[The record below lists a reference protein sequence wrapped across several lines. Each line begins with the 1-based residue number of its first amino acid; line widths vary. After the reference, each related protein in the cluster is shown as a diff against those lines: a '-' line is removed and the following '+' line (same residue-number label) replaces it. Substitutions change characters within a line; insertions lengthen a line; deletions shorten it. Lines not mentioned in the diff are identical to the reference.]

1 MNGLL
6 YDAVNAIA
14 ERRVRG
20 AIRSALIPPLRGCV
34 IEVGAGTGASFPYYD
49 PSVHVLV
56 IEPDRSM
63 AKRAEMRAAQARA
76 DIDILDSTDLALD
89 DLPVE
94 SADHVIAMLVLCSVN
109 DPPGT
114 LARIRSVLK
123 PGGTYV
129 FIEHVRGCGM
139 IAHVQDVLT
148 PAWKRLF
155 GNCHLNRPI
164 VPAFEQAG
172 FIITDLCT
180 SLFLSLCGG
189 SYTGLRRRLEPP
201 NWS

>member
-14 ERRVRG
+14 ERRVLG
-20 AIRSALIPPLRGCV
+20 AIRSTLTPPLRGCV

-49 PSVHVLV
+49 PSAHVLA

-63 AKRAEMRAAQARA
+63 AKRAERGAAHARA
-76 DIDILDSTDLALD
+76 DIDILESTDLVLE
-89 DLPVE
+89 DLPIE
-94 SADHVIAMLVLCSVN
+94 SADHVIATLVLCSVD
-109 DPPGT
+109 DPLGT
-114 LARIRSVLK
+114 LARIRAVLK

-129 FIEHVRGCGM
+129 FIEHVRGYGT

-148 PAWKRLF
+148 PVWKRLF

-172 FIITDLCT
+172 FTITHLCT
-180 SLFLSLCGG
+180 QRIPFPM
-189 SYTGLRRRLEPP
+189 RRLVYGIATKA
-201 NWS
+201 